1 MVENN
6 TRKNRGRHYNAWKVA
21 FFVLVGLIVL
31 AGGWLIWKISAP
43 TADGNTKESAVSQPA
58 EGITLYVSL
67 DNKEISSIVNEYLSN
82 SKDYSGYTLE
92 ITDRVALQG
101 KTGILGLSVPFALVG
116 DPFVTTEG
124 NLQLKVD
131 SISLGGLPL
140 PKKESLRILAGAIAF
155 PDAFSIQPEE
165 GTVVILLNKIP
176 LPREMSVRLINIDE
190 QTKEYSLE
198 VTIPVENLIE

>member
-1 MVENN
+1 MMENN
-6 TRKNRGRHYNAWKVA
+6 TRKKSGRHYNVWKIA
-21 FFVLVGLIVL
+21 FFTLVGLFVL

-43 TADGNTKESAVSQPA
+43 AADSKTKDSAVIQPA
-58 EGITLYVSL
+58 DGITLNVSL
-67 DNKEISSIVNEYLSN
+67 DNKEISTLVNEYLSN

-92 ITDRVALQG
+92 ITDRVALKG
-101 KTGILGLSVPFALVG
+101 KTEIFGLPVPFTLVG
-116 DPFVTTEG
+116 DPYVTTEG

-140 PKKESLRILAGAIAF
+140 PKKESLSILDGAIAF
-155 PDAFSIQPEE
+155 PDAISIQPEA

-198 VTIPVENLIE
+198 VTIPAGNLIE

>member
-1 MVENN
+1 MMENN
-6 TRKNRGRHYNAWKVA
+6 TRKKSGGQSNGWKIA

-31 AGGWLIWKISAP
+31 AGGWLIWKITVPAGDS
-43 TADGNTKESAVSQPA
+43 NTKEIAVIQPA
-58 EGITLYVSL
+58 DGITLNVSL
-67 DNKEISSIVNEYLSN
+67 DNKEISSVVNEYLSN

-92 ITDRVALQG
+92 ITDKVALQG
-101 KTGILGLSVPFALVG
+101 KTEIFGLPVPFALVG
-116 DPFVTTEG
+116 DPYVTTEG

-140 PKKESLRILAGAIAF
+140 PKKESLSILDGAIAF
-155 PDAFSIQPEE
+155 PDAISIQPEE
-165 GTVVILLNKIP
+165 ETVVILLNTIP

-198 VTIPVENLIE
+198 VTIPVKNLIE